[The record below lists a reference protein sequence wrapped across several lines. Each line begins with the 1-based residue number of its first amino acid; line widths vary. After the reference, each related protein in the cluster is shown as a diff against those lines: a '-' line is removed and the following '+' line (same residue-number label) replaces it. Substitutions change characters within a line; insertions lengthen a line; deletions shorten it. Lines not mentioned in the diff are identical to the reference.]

1 MSILLYLY
9 SRQSDPSYFTASVI
23 RPHRSSDTS
32 VCMQIRQ
39 AIEVLEDWMLKQD
52 RVMPN
57 SYVFTC
63 MITVLGRAGYTQK
76 AFSFFNKVKQIMV

>member
-1 MSILLYLY
+1 
-9 SRQSDPSYFTASVI
+9 
-23 RPHRSSDTS
+23 
-32 VCMQIRQ
+32 MQICQ